1 MVDRVIRVI
10 VDPSG
15 ARTGLNQVERSAQR
29 TTASIGNL
37 RGVLAGTI
45 AALGI
50 RELGQYADQ
59 WTNINNRLK
68 LVTDSERELIVVRRE
83 LQSLAQETRSGLQET
98 TELFSRVARATE
110 DLGTSQQEVLDLT
123 RSVNQ
128 AIQISG
134 ATAQEASAGV
144 IQFAQGLASGALR
157 GDELRSVL
165 EQTPRLARALA
176 DGLGVGIG
184 ELRELGTEGEL
195 TAEKVIEALR
205 KTAPEIQAEFDQ
217 LTPSIESAF
226 TVLDNAVLGLIGDL
240 DDALGVSEAFANGI
254 LDLSGFITDAAD
266 DVVLFAIA
274 VQETLGKAIAS
285 VDAFVSTADEKFRI
299 FQNSLVGTIATILG
313 DEEVAAVAARTRVRL
328 ERELTQAE
336 SEALSRLE
344 TIQARLGERADRVR
358 ANFRESR
365 ADTSPEDRELLTRKG
380 EIAAATREQTEAEK
394 EYQKALERTQKS
406 AESLLERFTAQ
417 STELRLTRELG
428 DDAAA
433 ALREIEIAQLAAAGA
448 SQQTVEALRTVSI
461 EIARQEELTATADR
475 SRERG
480 EYISELQQE
489 LELLKLTNEQREVQQ
504 ALIELGADATE
515 EQKAQVTAIIEEI
528 QKLKSETDDAFSFTQ
543 TIAEQTAEG
552 IRGVIKEAFTGDF
565 DDIKGKFAQFLS
577 DLGQELITSLL
588 QQQITN
594 LFKGLA
600 GPSGQG
606 GFGFFGALASAFG
619 GTGRQFGGFVD
630 AGQPFIGAEGGGR
643 RPEVFIPRQA
653 GRIEP
658 AANLAGAAPTI
669 VILNEQD
676 PEGLLAVN
684 RTRKGVIEQ
693 RNFVTSDQ
701 RKINRALGRR

>member
-37 RGVLAGTI
+37 RGVLAGAI

-50 RELGQYADQ
+50 RQLGEYADQ
-59 WTNINNRLK
+59 WTTINNRLK

-83 LQSLAQETRSGLQET
+83 LQGLAQETRSGLNET
-98 TELFSRVARATE
+98 VELFSRVARATE
-110 DLGTSQQEVLDLT
+110 ELGTSQQDVLDLT

-184 ELRELGTEGEL
+184 ELRELGSEGEL

-217 LTPSIESAF
+217 ITPSIESAF

-254 LDLSGFITDAAD
+254 IDLSGFITDASD

-285 VDAFVSTADEKFRI
+285 IDAFVSSADEKFRL
-299 FQNSLVGTIATILG
+299 FQNSLVGIIATVIG
-313 DEEVAAVAARTRVRL
+313 DEDVAAVAAQTRIRL
-328 ERELTQAE
+328 ERELNQAE
-336 SEALSRLE
+336 SEAEDRLRQL
-344 TIQARLGERADRVR
+344 QARIEARADRT
-358 ANFRESR
+358 R
-365 ADTSPEDRELLTRKG
+365 ADFRATRSESPEDRELLNLKG
-380 EIAAATREQTEAEK
+380 EIAAATRDQTDAEK

-406 AESLLERFTAQ
+406 AEGLLDRLTDQ
-417 STELRLTRELG
+417 SNELRLTRELG
-428 DDAAA
+428 DGAAA

-448 SQQTVEALRTVSI
+448 SRETVDALRAVSVEIERQEALTV
-461 EIARQEELTATADR
+461 AADR
-475 SRERG
+475 TKERS
-480 EYISELQQE
+480 EYISELNQE
-489 LELLKLTNEQREVQQ
+489 LSLLKLTNEQREIQR

-515 EQKAQVTAIIEEI
+515 EQKAQVTAIIQEMQE
-528 QKLKSETDDAFSFTQ
+528 LKSASEDAFNFTKA
-543 TIAEQTAEG
+543 IAEQTAEG
-552 IRGVIKEAFTGDF
+552 IRGVFKEALTGDF
-565 DDIKGKFAQFLS
+565 DDIQAEFANFLS
-577 DLGQELITSLL
+577 RLGQELLTSLL
-588 QQQITN
+588 QQQLAN
-594 LFKGLA
+594 LFTGLA
-600 GPSGQG
+600 GPG
-606 GFGFFGALASAFG
+606 GGNSFFGFLGQAFG
-619 GTGRQFGGFVD
+619 GVGRQFGGFVD

-658 AANLAGAAPTI
+658 VANLSGQAPTI
-669 VILNEQD
+669 VIVNEQD

-693 RNFVTSDQ
+693 RNFVTADQ